1 MSEMIRYRPAK
12 SVPGKN
18 RLARD
23 EVDDGPRPW
32 DD

>member
-1 MSEMIRYRPAK
+1 MSDMMRYRPAK

-18 RLARD
+18 RLSRND
-23 EVDDGPRPW
+23 VDDGLRPL